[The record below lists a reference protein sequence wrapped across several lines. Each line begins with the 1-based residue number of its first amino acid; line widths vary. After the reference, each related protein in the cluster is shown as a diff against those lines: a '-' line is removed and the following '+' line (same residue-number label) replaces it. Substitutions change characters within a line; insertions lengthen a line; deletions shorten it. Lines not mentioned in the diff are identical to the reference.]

1 MLNETA
7 DALSGSIKAHFA
19 TADYVI
25 FILMIVISILIGIY
39 VGYKELHN
47 DSTKEYL
54 IGGRKMHPIPVALS
68 LTSGITSALSVL
80 GKSKLL
86 SLYRLYRNCSAF

>member
-7 DALSGSIKAHFA
+7 EALDGAIKAHFA

-25 FILMIVISILIGIY
+25 FVLMIVVSILIGIY
-39 VGYKELHN
+39 VGFRGLRN

-68 LTSGITSALSVL
+68 LTGGITSALSVL
-80 GKSKLL
+80 GKN
-86 SLYRLYRNCSAF
+86 NCI